1 MTRVS
6 PKLKRCPSLNNIDI
20 SSKSN
25 SHLFLLNC
33 NCQNNKNFDL
43 GSQSTIEISEW
54 DNSTQQLLHQESH
67 EESLHDQLHYDEGPN
82 SFSGTVFTI
91 SDQSHEDW
99 ISICE

>member
-43 GSQSTIEISEW
+43 GSQSTIEISE
-54 DNSTQQLLHQESH
+54 
-67 EESLHDQLHYDEGPN
+67 
-82 SFSGTVFTI
+82 
-91 SDQSHEDW
+91 
-99 ISICE
+99 